1 MYPVSSSNVTV
12 AYLNVHGQ
20 SRMPISKQ
28 KQIEDL
34 ISRENIDILHLQ
46 EINVDENTFAQCNFI
61 QSNYHL
67 VQNNATNKYGTASL
81 IRSNF
86 NPENIKMDTHGRA
99 IFFNIHDITFGNIY
113 MHSGTDAISR
123 SAREKMCSET
133 ILVDKSFFPC

>member
-61 QSNYHL
+61 QSN
-67 VQNNATNKYGTASL
+67 SF
-81 IRSNF
+81 S
-86 NPENIKMDTHGRA
+86 PE
-99 IFFNIHDITFGNIY
+99 
-113 MHSGTDAISR
+113 
-123 SAREKMCSET
+123 
-133 ILVDKSFFPC
+133 